1 MASTDFTNRFP
12 LGLSYTSPHGGTF
25 PNALHEIFR
34 LDWNISRTVASGS
47 GNVSTCRAYI
57 RVYVDKDAWA
67 TMKTPLTTYHFDFT
81 PNSGSFVK
89 VGTATCYHVQAY
101 TALKDG
107 SVQVTDSTNTTTTAN
122 YSGASDVTV

>member
-1 MASTDFTNRFP
+1 MAYTNRFP
-12 LGLSYTSPHGGTF
+12 LGLSYVSPHGGTF
-25 PNALHEIFR
+25 PDALHEIFR
-34 LDWNISRTVASGS
+34 LDWNINRTIKSGGS
-47 GNVSTCRAYI
+47 NVSTCRAYI

-81 PNSGSFVK
+81 PNSGTFKGAV
-89 VGTATCYHVQAY
+89 AECYHIQAY

-107 SVQVTDSTNTTTTAN
+107 TVEVTDATNVTSTAN